1 MYLHN
6 ALNFNLH
13 IKEKNAKA
21 MKGIGIT
28 HKLSINFLLYS
39 LITIYKSFVRPRL
52 DYGDKIYDQPNNENF
67 THKNAKIQ
75 YITALAISDAIK
87 GTSQN
92 KLYNELGFKSLKFR
106 RCFRKL

>member
-1 MYLHN
+1 M
-6 ALNFNLH
+6 
-13 IKEKNAKA
+13 
-21 MKGIGIT
+21 
-28 HKLSINFLLYS
+28 
-39 LITIYKSFVRPRL
+39 RPRL